1 MGTTGVIIAQQ
12 VISSYAVRSL
22 ENITLVNLSLVIVD
36 CEEENCVSTLN
47 TQKLKTFPLESVPV
61 PSQAAMT
68 PFHDMFAG
76 SRAIGLR
83 QQTIGPR
90 LL

>member
-1 MGTTGVIIAQQ
+1 METTDVIIGQQ
-12 VISSYAVRSL
+12 FIASYAVRQV
-22 ENITLVNLSLVIVD
+22 ENITLVIVD
-36 CEEENCVSTLN
+36 CEEENCVSTLS
-47 TQKLKTFPLESVPV
+47 TRKFKTFPLESVPV
-61 PSQAAMT
+61 LSQVAMT

-90 LL
+90 RL